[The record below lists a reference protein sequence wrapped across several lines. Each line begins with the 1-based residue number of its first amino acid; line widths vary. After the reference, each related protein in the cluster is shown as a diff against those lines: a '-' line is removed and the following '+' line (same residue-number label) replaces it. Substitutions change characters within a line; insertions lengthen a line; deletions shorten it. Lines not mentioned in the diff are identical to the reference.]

1 VELVVTPAP
10 GTRWL
15 DRDDRFAGCNRIVSV
30 LGVTG
35 IHVELVTESMGGHR
49 TGARTR
55 VFVDD
60 FVGRFTPASAALP
73 AEATR

>member
-1 VELVVTPAP
+1 VVVVVRPAP

-15 DRDDRFAGCNRIVSV
+15 DRAERFAGCNRIVSV

-35 IHVELVTESMGGHR
+35 IHVELVTESLSGHR

-60 FVGRFTPASAALP
+60 FAGRFTPAPAALS
-73 AEATR
+73 AEASR